1 MHYKTNPKNK
11 NTMQQNKQ
19 NSLSG
24 TATVENEAV
33 HRSLLAA
40 RIANDH
46 SKNGKRAGEDAPP
59 VNIGWNSHEAV
70 VSFIHL
76 LTFPRMWYIMHYVHA
91 KQLELVMDAFCV
103 KN

>member
-1 MHYKTNPKNK
+1 MTRDEHLSTITNINITKQTPKPKTRCNK
-11 NTMQQNKQ
+11 T

-40 RIANDH
+40 RIANDQ

-76 LTFPRMWYIMHYVHA
+76 LIFPRDAVLHA
-91 KQLELVMDAFCV
+91 LCSCERT
-103 KN
+103 